1 MNVLI
6 IGGSGFIGK
15 HLINNFCKQKDHKV
29 YNADL
34 QTSKNFNVIGNY
46 IGDIKDL
53 KFIKKCIDETQP
65 DLVYYL
71 VSFFS
76 FNNIEISTHSIK
88 NSLIC
93 LENIF
98 KHLVTKQRFVFIGSS
113 AQYGK
118 VPSNF
123 QPVIENCGFFPV
135 SSYGVFKIFEE
146 YEIRRLANKYNIDV
160 VGARVFNVTGPG
172 EPNRMVGGSIISQLK
187 KNNTIKMGNLMPR
200 RDFLDVRDV
209 ANALVF
215 IGIKGKSNETYNVC
229 SGKSISIKNY
239 LELVIKELRIK
250 PIITIDPN
258 RVDPNDIKD
267 LVGDNTKMTKEL
279 NWHIEYDISKSIK
292 DLVKD
297 IDL

>member
-1 MNVLI
+1 MNILI

-15 HLINNFCKQKDHKV
+15 HLINNFCKQKKYKV
-29 YNADL
+29 
-34 QTSKNFNVIGNY
+34 FNVDILNFKNPNVTKNY

-53 KFIKKCIDETQP
+53 NFIKKCINETQP
-65 DLVYYL
+65 DLIYYL

-76 FNNIEISTHSIK
+76 FNNIEISTNSIK

-93 LENIF
+93 LENLF
-98 KHLVTKQRFVFIGSS
+98 KNLVNKQRVVFIGSS

-118 VPSNF
+118 VPISF
-123 QPVIENCGFFPV
+123 QPVTENCGFFPV
-135 SSYGVFKIFEE
+135 SPYGVFKIFEE

-172 EPNRMVGGSIISQLK
+172 EPSRLVGGSIISQLK
-187 KNNTIKMGNLMPR
+187 KNNTIEMGNLMSR

-209 ANALVF
+209 VIALVF
-215 IGIKGKSNETYNVC
+215 IGTKGKSNETYNVC

-239 LELVIKELRIK
+239 LDLIIKELRIK
-250 PIITIDPN
+250 PIITIDQN
-258 RVDPNDIKD
+258 KVGSNDIKD
-267 LVGDNTKMTKEL
+267 LVGDNTKMIKEL
-279 NWHIEYDISKSIK
+279 DWHMKYDILKSIK

-297 IDL
+297 IYL

>member
-15 HLINNFCKQKDHKV
+15 HLINNFCDQKKYKV
-29 YNADL
+29 YNVDFINF
-34 QTSKNFNVIGNY
+34 KNSNVTKNY

-53 KFIKKCIDETQP
+53 KFIKKCIEETQP
-65 DLVYYL
+65 HLVYYL

-98 KHLVTKQRFVFIGSS
+98 KQLVLEQRFVLIGSS

-118 VPSNF
+118 VPLNL
-123 QPVIENCGFFPV
+123 QPVNENCGFYPV

-146 YEIRRLANKYNIDV
+146 YEIRRLANKYKIDII
-160 VGARVFNVTGPG
+160 GARVFNVTGPG
-172 EPNRMVGGSIISQLK
+172 EPNRMVGGSMISQLK
-187 KNNTIKMGNLMPR
+187 KSNIIKVGNLTPR

-215 IGIKGKSNETYNVC
+215 IGTKGKSNETYNVC

-239 LELVIKELRIK
+239 LELVIKELRKKPLIK
-250 PIITIDPN
+250 IDQKK
-258 RVDPNDIKD
+258 VDPDDIKD
-267 LVGDNTKMTKEL
+267 LVGDNSKLIKEF
-279 NWHIEYDISKSIK
+279 NWHIKYDISTSIK
-292 DLVKD
+292 DLVKE